1 MIEILGFEF
10 FRNALI
16 AGILISIS
24 CGIIGSFVV
33 VRGIVFISGGIAH
46 SAFGGIGLSYL
57 MGFNP
62 LAGSLLFSIASALG
76 IGFLGKRGHQSED
89 TAIGAIWTLG
99 MAAGIIFISMAPGY
113 APDLMSYLFGSI
125 LFVPTSY
132 LYTLLVFDII
142 IAALVALF
150 FNDFIA
156 ITFDEEYASIVKV
169 PAEVLYYLLLMLTAL
184 AVVMLI
190 KVVGVILC
198 IAMIAIPAAISL
210 NFRDTMPGIIISSIV
225 LGIIFI
231 WTGMWLSYFTNTP
244 SGAMIVIVAVSVY
257 AIEVAV
263 TNIKKRVGT
272 G

>member
-1 MIEILGFEF
+1 MLEIFGFEF

-33 VRGIVFISGGIAH
+33 VRRIVFMSGGVAH

-57 MGFNP
+57 MGFSAM
-62 LAGSLLFSIASALG
+62 AGSLLFAIASALG

-99 MAAGIIFISMAPGY
+99 MAAGIIFISLSPGY

-125 LFVPTSY
+125 LFVPVSY
-132 LYTLLVFDII
+132 LYTLLLFDIV
-142 IAALVALF
+142 IAVVVTVF

-169 PAEVLYYLLLMLTAL
+169 PAEVLYYLLLVLTAL

-198 IAMIAIPAAISL
+198 IALLAIPAAISL
-210 NFRDTMPGIIISSIV
+210 NFRDTMK
-225 LGIIFI
+225 GIIFSSI
-231 WTGMWLSYFTNTP
+231 ILGIVFTWTGMWLSYITNTP
-244 SGAMIVIVAVSVY
+244 SGAMIVIVAVFAYS
-257 AIEVAV
+257 IEVAV
-263 TNIKKRVGT
+263 SNIKRRVIPG
-272 G
+272 